1 MMQKRSHVQDAQKSR
16 RNLERENEGQRYRYL
31 TDLPDFSNV
40 MENSQSMRHLG
51 SSEISLLD
59 KIGQTERISD
69 STLFMENREKSFDGK
84 IVEEVRF
91 SFNNLD
97 KKGQEQRAANQ
108 GSLTERYRQEYAKAA
123 VEIANQDN

>member
-1 MMQKRSHVQDAQKSR
+1 MQKRSHVQDAQKSR

>member
-1 MMQKRSHVQDAQKSR
+1 MMQKRSYVQDAQKSR

-69 STLFMENREKSFDGK
+69 STLF
-84 IVEEVRF
+84 V
-91 SFNNLD
+91 
-97 KKGQEQRAANQ
+97 
-108 GSLTERYRQEYAKAA
+108 
-123 VEIANQDN
+123 